1 MQKVTNARNEISP
14 LLDELI
20 TQLDAEGSLTQCAH
34 FHRIRHRLNHASD
47 VWELKTPIIQLSTCT
62 AMGFRFSQTADALVE
77 RILEKARDLSQ
88 ELAGVKP
95 NIH

>member
-1 MQKVTNARNEISP
+1 MQKVTTARNEIGP

-34 FHRIRHRLNHASD
+34 FHRIRHRLNRASD
-47 VWELKTPIIQLSTCT
+47 AWELTSPIIDLATCV

-77 RILEKARDLSQ
+77 RILHKAQTLSR
-88 ELAGVKP
+88 ELDGVTP
-95 NIH
+95 EIH